1 MSQPSHTFKLRVY
14 FEDTDAGKIVYY
26 ANYLKFMERA
36 RTEMLRSIGA
46 SHAAMM
52 EQTKAQFVVHKCAV
66 EYLKPARLDEELA
79 VKTRVVETGAA
90 SLSLEQQV
98 WRENTMLVTAQ
109 ISLACINENGEPCRI
124 PAAIRS
130 KIETAS

>member
-1 MSQPSHTFKLRVY
+1 MSQPHTFSLRVY

-46 SHAAMM
+46 SHAGMM
-52 EQTKAQFVVHKCAV
+52 EHTKAQFVVHKCAV
-66 EYLKPARLDEELA
+66 EYHKPAKLDEELA
-79 VKTRVVETGAA
+79 VKTRMAEIGAA

-98 WRENTMLVTAQ
+98 WRENTLLVSAQ
-109 ISLACINENGEPCRI
+109 ISLACVGENGKPCRI
-124 PAAIRS
+124 PAVIRS
-130 KIETAS
+130 KIEAAS

>member
-1 MSQPSHTFKLRVY
+1 MPHTFPLRVY

-46 SHAAMM
+46 SHADMM
-52 EQTKAQFVVHKCAV
+52 NGDHAQFVVHKCAV
-66 EYLKPARLDEELA
+66 EYHKPARLDDQLSI
-79 VKTRVVETGAA
+79 KTAMAESGAA
-90 SLSLEQQV
+90 SLTLEQQV
-98 WRENTMLVTAQ
+98 WRENTLLVSAQ
-109 ISLACINENGEPCRI
+109 ISLACVNENGEPCRI
-124 PAAIRS
+124 PAAIRA